1 MIQNL
6 YLTEEE
12 IIEYLNSKNI
22 KSFWHFTDAS
32 NLETIKKHGLQSLW
46 NIERLNI
53 PVKRFG
59 GNKLSHQLDYEKN
72 LDLFVHLAF
81 IKDHPMYY
89 VAIRDKRIINP
100 IWLEIDIR
108 ILYHKECYFSKTIAN
123 KSYTKYYNFNQ
134 IKELNIDKMFHT
146 NPHLKKEARKAEVL
160 VKGKIEPFYIK
171 GIYYGN

>member
-72 LDLFVHLAF
+72 LELYVHLAF

-89 VAIRDKRIINP
+89 RAIQDKRIINP
-100 IWLEIDIR
+100 VWLEVDIR
-108 ILYHKECYFSKTIAN
+108 ILFHKECYFCPTVAN
-123 KSYTKYYNFNQ
+123 QKNATPYTFDR
-134 IKELNIDKMFHT
+134 IVELDFEKFYHHDFDIR
-146 NPHLKKEARKAEVL
+146 KEARKAEVL